1 MSAYEQYVSH
11 VRTWLSKYHL
21 TFNEIESMSLEV
33 LFDLEVVDSKIEAAF
48 DEKFWVK
55 RNKGQ
60 KKNKR
65 KRLLED
71 YI

>member
-1 MSAYEQYVSH
+1 MSAYEQYVYH
-11 VRTWLSKYHL
+11 LRKWLSDYHL
-21 TFNEIESMSLEV
+21 SFEEIEEMPLAV

-48 DEKFWVK
+48 EEK

-65 KRLLED
+65 KRRLED
-71 YI
+71 FI